1 MKKLIQKIV
10 NLSGY
15 AITKKKNFEKI
26 YRTLDDSIKKI
37 IIKENPVIFDVG
49 AHEGETI
56 KRFLKIYTNPKIYS
70 FEPQKKCF
78 QKLKSYKNKDCIIEN
93 IAFGE
98 KKEVKSIF
106 IYKDSSTSSLYNLSK
121 NTKYN
126 KDLNVESEETI
137 NIETLD
143 NYVKKNNI
151 SFIDLLKIDT
161 QGHEKKVL
169 EGALETLRKKTFLLE
184 VELIFVDYYDKKNS
198 FYDLESILKPIGFEL
213 YSLSTPTFS
222 KIHRIKWIDALYI
235 NKTLK

>member
-1 MKKLIQKIV
+1 MKLTKTLL
-10 NLSGY
+10 NL
-15 AITKKKNFEKI
+15 
-26 YRTLDDSIKKI
+26 
-37 IIKENPVIFDVG
+37 ENPKSLKG
-49 AHEGETI
+49 
-56 KRFLKIYTNPKIYS
+56 FLKIYTNPKIYS

-143 NYVKKNNI
+143 NYVKKNNKGGGCGVLIKTHIIIYIVQI
-151 SFIDLLKIDT
+151 S
-161 QGHEKKVL
+161 
-169 EGALETLRKKTFLLE
+169 
-184 VELIFVDYYDKKNS
+184 LI
-198 FYDLESILKPIGFEL
+198 
-213 YSLSTPTFS
+213 
-222 KIHRIKWIDALYI
+222 
-235 NKTLK
+235 